1 MIAALIVV
9 ISLAAL
15 LQFFISYC
23 RSMLAAYGK
32 VELSEQVREITGLEK
47 EPVTGEEFKRVLQL
61 VHLCPDRGDDVFE
74 IRLVGTYYA
83 LLDFVHAMMGW
94 LSPAITGWADHERQ
108 SCSYFAAVALDRRIM
123 HSRDLLA
130 QQMPDRI

>member
-23 RSMLAAYGK
+23 RSLLAAYSK
-32 VELSEQVREITGLEK
+32 VELSEQVREITGLERQ
-47 EPVTGEEFKRVLQL
+47 PVTGEEFQRVLQL
-61 VHLCPDRGDDVFE
+61 VRLCPDRGDDALE
-74 IRLVGTYYA
+74 IRLVGVYYG
-83 LLDFVHAMMGW
+83 LLDFMRTLIGW
-94 LSPAITGWADHERQ
+94 LSPGIIGWAKQEKQ

-123 HSRDLLA
+123 YSRDLLA
-130 QQMPDRI
+130 QQLPDRV

>member
-23 RSMLAAYGK
+23 RSLLAAYGK
-32 VELSEQVREITGLEK
+32 VELSEQVRELTGLEK
-47 EPVTGEEFKRVLQL
+47 QPATGEEFRRVLQL
-61 VHLCPDRGDDVFE
+61 VRLCPDRGDDRFE

-83 LLDFVHAMMGW
+83 LLDFLREITGW

-123 HSRDLLA
+123 YSRDLLA
-130 QQMPDRI
+130 QQMSDGL

>member
-9 ISLAAL
+9 ISLAVL

-23 RSMLAAYGK
+23 RSLLAAYSK
-32 VELSEQVREITGLEK
+32 VELSEQVRELTGLEK
-47 EPVTGEEFKRVLQL
+47 EPVSGEEFKRVLQL
-61 VHLCPDRGDDVFE
+61 VRLCPDRGDDGLE
-74 IRLVGTYYA
+74 IRLVGAYYS
-83 LLDFVHAMMGW
+83 LLNIMRAMMGW
-94 LSPAITGWADHERQ
+94 LSPGITGWAAQEKQ

-123 HSRDLLA
+123 YSRDLLA

>member
-23 RSMLAAYGK
+23 RSLLAAYGK
-32 VELSEQVREITGLEK
+32 LELSEQVRDLTGLE
-47 EPVTGEEFKRVLQL
+47 EPSVTGEEFKRVLQL
-61 VHLCPDRGDDVFE
+61 VRLCPDSGEDGLE

-83 LLDFVHAMMGW
+83 LLNLLRSMIGR
-94 LSPAITGWADHERQ
+94 LSPAIIGWADQERQ

-123 HSRDLLA
+123 YSRDLLA
-130 QQMPDRI
+130 QQMPDRD